1 MVQQTLLQSPA
12 FSLTRALLSPG
23 PSPLPKV
30 RDYLHRL
37 LLQSLHS
44 VHLPGKANIMLKS
57 TGCKCSQSS
66 HTADSLPPEEVTPL
80 GKLLP
85 YIKVQS
91 FMQNSAHSACAPSQL
106 AANKPKSEDIKKKKK
121 KLHWEHIPFGWELI
135 HVSWKEQKQAKFV
148 HNSTDLPAFTI
159 HSRLSTTLKHSTAAR
174 WTCAHSLPVLQA
186 VGTPTSSDTISGTCY
201 LSSSTMFFCN
211 HFLAPSWLE
220 TGKTSAVH

>member
-12 FSLTRALLSPG
+12 FSLTRVLLPPD

-30 RDYLHRL
+30 RDCLHRL
-37 LLQSLHS
+37 FLQSLRS

-121 KLHWEHIPFGWELI
+121 
-135 HVSWKEQKQAKFV
+135 S
-148 HNSTDLPAFTI
+148 STESTFPLDGNLFMSPEK
-159 HSRLSTTLKHSTAAR
+159 SRSKPNLYTTAQICQLLQSTADSVQ
-174 WTCAHSLPVLQA
+174 H
-186 VGTPTSSDTISGTCY
+186 
-201 LSSSTMFFCN
+201 
-211 HFLAPSWLE
+211 
-220 TGKTSAVH
+220 

>member
-12 FSLTRALLSPG
+12 FSLTRVLLPPD

-37 LLQSLHS
+37 FLQSLRS

-57 TGCKCSQSS
+57 TGCKCFQSS

-121 KLHWEHIPFGWELI
+121 APL
-135 HVSWKEQKQAKFV
+135 
-148 HNSTDLPAFTI
+148 
-159 HSRLSTTLKHSTAAR
+159 R
-174 WTCAHSLPVLQA
+174 AHSLWM
-186 VGTPTSSDTISGTCY
+186 GTYSCLLKRAEASQICTQQHRSASFYNPQQTQYNTKTQHGCEMDLYSLSPC
-201 LSSSTMFFCN
+201 SSSCGNT
-211 HFLAPSWLE
+211 HKL
-220 TGKTSAVH
+220 